1 MFLIRGPV
9 PASMVSGFER
19 FREILSVLLVLPV
32 LLVVLLVPLVLKAS
46 DWY

>member
-32 LLVVLLVPLVLKAS
+32 LLVLLVPLVLKAS

>member
-1 MFLIRGPV
+1 MFLIRGPM

-32 LLVVLLVPLVLKAS
+32 LRVLLVPLVLKAS

>member
-9 PASMVSGFER
+9 PASMVCGFER

-32 LLVVLLVPLVLKAS
+32 LLVLLVPLVLKAS